1 MAFSQGAGLA
11 ATLLA
16 HKSREGARQTELKP
30 AFRVAV
36 FFCGG
41 VPEDPSGAN
50 GAGRRLLSFEQDGEV
65 IRIPTAHIWGA
76 NDQVYPTFGPVL
88 SKLCDSN
95 RRTTFVHQGGHEI
108 PGAKDQ
114 GGVIGAIRAIERA
127 IELADEA

>member
-16 HKSREGARQTELKP
+16 HESREDAHKTRPKP

-36 FFCGG
+36 FFCGA
-41 VPEDPSGAN
+41 VPQDPSGAN
-50 GAGRRLLSFEQDGEV
+50 GAAWRLMSFEEDGEV

-76 NDQVYPTFGPVL
+76 NDQGYPTFGPVL

-95 RRTTFVHQGGHEI
+95 RRTTFVHRGGHEI
-108 PGAKDQ
+108 PGAKDHD
-114 GGVIGAIRAIERA
+114 GVLGAIRAIERA
-127 IELADEA
+127 IELAGEA